1 MGDLL
6 RVMKKKGE
14 NQEISFTKT
23 KQRLQ
28 KNAIRSFPAL
38 PYKSIYMKEKNRE
51 DLEATIR
58 ASFKRRGSYQL

>member
-14 NQEISFTKT
+14 NQEISFIKT

-28 KNAIRSFPAL
+28 KNAIRSFPRL
-38 PYKSIYMKEKNRE
+38 PYKSMCMKGAEIE
-51 DLEATIR
+51 I
-58 ASFKRRGSYQL
+58 

>member
-23 KQRLQ
+23 KRRLQ

-38 PYKSIYMKEKNRE
+38 PYKSMYINAAEIEK
-51 DLEATIR
+51 I
-58 ASFKRRGSYQL
+58 

>member
-14 NQEISFTKT
+14 NVEISFIKT

-28 KNAIRSFPAL
+28 KNAIRPLPAR
-38 PYKSIYMKEKNRE
+38 PYKSMKVK

-58 ASFKRRGSYQL
+58 ASLRQPVVFLI

>member
-1 MGDLL
+1 MGDFL

-14 NQEISFTKT
+14 NQEISFTET

-28 KNAIRSFPAL
+28 KNAIRSLPAL
-38 PYKSIYMKEKNRE
+38 PYKSIYMKVPEWG

-58 ASFKRRGSYQL
+58 ASFKG